1 MWYLSNSQDVVSN
14 SHVCSGAYCGFQHSP
29 SVTEILL
36 HFPVEPWELECCSFL
51 DSNYSSCTIGL
62 GCDWTGKHQARHWQ
76 KLFTVSPE
84 YLSFLPVFLWLPN
97 SAFFCRMHGCAF
109 FTVEHLWEGFEVL
122 QRSHHPE
129 QRERTYLCGC
139 TAWRPLLWKTESY
152 VHEVIYSQITQFQS
166 QSTRRQLCKNTAHAA
181 N

>member
-1 MWYLSNSQDVVSN
+1 MSFQTVVSVLE
-14 SHVCSGAYCGFQHSP
+14 HCGFQHSP
-29 SVTEILL
+29 SVTEILSR
-36 HFPVEPWELECCSFL
+36 FPVEPWELECCSFL

-76 KLFTVSPE
+76 KLFTVSLE

-129 QRERTYLCGC
+129 QREGII
-139 TAWRPLLWKTESY
+139 Y
-152 VHEVIYSQITQFQS
+152 VDALHGDHCSGKQKAMSMRWFTV
-166 QSTRRQLCKNTAHAA
+166 R
-181 N
+181 